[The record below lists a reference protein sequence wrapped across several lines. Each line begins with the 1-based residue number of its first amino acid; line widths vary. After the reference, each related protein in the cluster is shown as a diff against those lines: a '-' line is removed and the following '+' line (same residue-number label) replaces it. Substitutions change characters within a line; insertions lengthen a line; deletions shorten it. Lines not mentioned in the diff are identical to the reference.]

1 MNPIQKEAYQSG
13 LEHAR
18 KLLVANTDGV
28 WPCFLEEAISKAVR
42 DINGEISKLTGRVEL
57 GNGIDYVEYVRDRA
71 LAIVDSGQPQGVK
84 EVDTP
89 IGKLSCWTWLGA
101 TGKPTSS
108 YTLDG
113 HCVTVD
119 EMKRLGLAQRPTTR
133 NRK

>member
-28 WPCFLEEAISKAVR
+28 SDGHLQEAVSQAIR
-42 DINGEISKLTGRVEL
+42 DINGEISKMTGRIEL
-57 GNGIDYVEYVRDRA
+57 GHSIDYVEFVREYATHFVLKGEADGHA
-71 LAIVDSGQPQGVK
+71 
-84 EVDTP
+84 EVVTP
-89 IGKLSCWTWLGA
+89 IGKLSCWTWLGT

-108 YTLDG
+108 YTLDS
-113 HCVTVD
+113 HCVTVA